1 MNIEKLE
8 KISKRAWCRRV
19 LLVTQ
24 VGEHQVTLEKIM
36 HDDKTAFQIFV
47 EVDGTRTFHCGF
59 ETLKEAFTEYE
70 LRT

>member
-8 KISKRAWCRRV
+8 KISKRTWCRRV

-36 HDDKTAFQIFV
+36 HDDKTAFQIFA
-47 EVDGTRTFHCGF
+47 EEDGTRTFQSEF
-59 ETLKEAFTEYE
+59 ENLKEAFAEYE
-70 LRT
+70 FRT